1 MPKYKRKNT
10 SVHGYGNQSV
20 AMYENENVYNRGYN
34 GSFTGINNPKAAET
48 FAEKQLKTFRKILVL
63 CNHNTVIAQNLV
75 ALVLAATLRPLA
87 IMSLPGKKNKDD
99 KKFASAHSIASGVI
113 GFGFSSLIMAPFDKA
128 AKLSKHSIQVVE
140 AAEAFR
146 TNGEGLTPQRFEE
159 IKANFGAANLEDLKK
174 SKIFNSVK
182 KFLNIETLEEL
193 ENSKFVKDLQD
204 TFNVKTMKD
213 ITKSKA
219 FKNVTKVLDM
229 SPDVI
234 FFGVLKAILTIKL
247 IKPILKYVFGM
258 EKTKPVEQPKNN
270 YLTPEQVKSKY
281 GLDMAKTP
289 KITEFVGGNK

>member
-1 MPKYKRKNT
+1 
-10 SVHGYGNQSV
+10 V
-20 AMYENENVYNRGYN
+20 ALCEKKNVYNRGYN
-34 GSFTGINNPKAAET
+34 GSFMGIKNPKAAET
-48 FAEKQLKTFRKILVL
+48 FADKQLQTFRKILVL

-75 ALVLAATLRPLA
+75 ALVLASTLRPLA

-113 GFGFSSLIMAPFDKA
+113 GFGFSSLIMAPFDTA

-146 TNGEGLTPQRFEE
+146 TNGAGLSPQRFDE
-159 IKANFGAANLEDLKK
+159 IKANFSSASLEDLKK

-204 TFNVKTMKD
+204 TFSVKTMKD
-213 ITKSKA
+213 LTKSKA

-234 FFGVLKAILTIKL
+234 FFGVLKAVLTIKL
-247 IKPILKYVFGM
+247 IKPILKYVFGI
-258 EKTKPVEQPKNN
+258 EKSKPVEQPKNN
-270 YLTPEQVKSKY
+270 YLTSEQVKTKY
-281 GLDMAKTP
+281 GIDVAKTP
-289 KITEFVGGNK
+289 KITEFVGGQK